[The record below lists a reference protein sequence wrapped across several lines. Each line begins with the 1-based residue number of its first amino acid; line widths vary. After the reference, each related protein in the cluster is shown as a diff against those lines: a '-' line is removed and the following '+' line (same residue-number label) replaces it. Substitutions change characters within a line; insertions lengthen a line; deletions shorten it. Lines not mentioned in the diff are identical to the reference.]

1 LAVTSAPPPPP
12 SPRDISTVTIEEEM
26 RRSYLDYA
34 MSVIV
39 ARALPDVRDGLK
51 PVHRRILYSMQVNGN
66 LWNRAYRKSAR
77 IVGDVIGKYHPHGE
91 LAIYDAMVR
100 MAQEFAMRLKL
111 IDGQGNFGSMDGDP
125 PAAYRYT
132 EARLARVADSLLDD
146 LDKDT
151 VDFQDNYDGTE
162 QEPKVLPAGF
172 PNLLVNGAQGIA
184 VGMATNIP
192 THNLGEVIDAC
203 CAYLDNPAITIEE
216 LMEHV
221 PAPDFPTG
229 GIIMGRTGTRSA
241 YLTGRGAVV
250 LRAKHHIEEVRKD
263 RDAIVFTEIPY
274 QVNKAKLVERIAE
287 TVREKLIDG
296 IAELRDESDRDGLR
310 VVVELKRDA
319 EPEIVLNQLFRF
331 TALQTSFG
339 VNMLALN
346 GGRPE
351 LMTLRDVIVAFIAF
365 REVVITRRTTYLL
378 SKARERAHIL
388 AGLLIAVANIDEIIA
403 LIRAAPDPAAARE
416 GLTGRRWPAADV
428 APLIALVEEPSGVA
442 EDGTYQLSDAQAR
455 AILDLRLQRLTGLER
470 SKIAEELQG
479 LITEIGGYLEILRS
493 RARLIEVLRGELLA
507 IKERFATPRRT
518 AIEELEFE
526 ADIEALIQREDMV
539 VTVSHAGYIKR
550 VPLSTYRAQRRG
562 GRGRAG
568 MAIREEDFLSQVFV
582 ASTHAPVL
590 FFTSSGR
597 VYKLK
602 VHRLP
607 LGTPQARG
615 RPMVNLLPNLIGG
628 ESISTVMPLPEDE
641 ESWAD
646 LTVMFATA
654 NGYVRRNALSDFG
667 DVRANGKIAMK
678 FEGED
683 ADDRLIAVATCT
695 DADDVLLATRNGK
708 AIRFQIKYEKAK
720 NEAQS
725 EDEEDTEP
733 TVVSDGPETPSRS
746 TTRGVRISKGRS
758 SVGVRGIKLLGDDMV
773 ISMSILRHE
782 DIDSAT
788 RKAYFK
794 MRRRRMEDTEA
805 NDGTESPAD
814 PDELD
819 AETGLGE
826 MADEVVLTDEAFA
839 DLAGREEFVLGVT
852 EKGFGVRSSAYD
864 YRITGRGGQGIN
876 NMDLSRRGDAV
887 VAVFPVGH
895 NDQIMLVTDGGMVIR
910 CPVGDIR
917 IARRGSQG
925 VVIFKVGEGERVVSV
940 ARLPEIADENGE
952 AAADENEEPPD
963 DAAEGEE
970 GTSI

>member
-1 LAVTSAPPPPP
+1 MALTAAPPAAP
-12 SPRDISTVTIEEEM
+12 DITPVTIEEEM
-26 RRSYLDYA
+26 KRSYLDYA

-51 PVHRRILYSMQVNGN
+51 PVHRRILYSMKMNGN
-66 LWNRAYRKSAR
+66 EWNRGYRKSAR

-100 MAQEFAMRLKL
+100 MAQDFAMRLPL

-132 EARLARVADSLLDD
+132 EARLARVADTLLDD
-146 LDKDT
+146 LDNDT
-151 VDFQDNYDGTE
+151 VEFQPNYDDTE

-172 PNLLVNGAQGIA
+172 PNLLVNGGSGIA

-192 THNLGEVIDAC
+192 PHNLGEVIDAC
-203 CAYLDNPAITIEE
+203 CAYLADPAIPTDE
-216 LMEHV
+216 LMQYV

-229 GIIMGRTGTRSA
+229 GIIMGRAGTHAA
-241 YLTGRGAVV
+241 YTTGRGAVV
-250 LRAKHHIEEVRKD
+250 TRAKSHIEEVRKE
-263 RDAIVFTEIPY
+263 RDAIVFTELPY
-274 QVNKAKLVERIAE
+274 QVNKAKLIERIAE

-296 IAELRDESDRDGLR
+296 ISDLRDESDREGLR
-310 VVVELKRDA
+310 VVIELKRDA
-319 EPEIVLNQLFRF
+319 EPDIVLNQLYRH

-351 LMTLRDVIVAFIAF
+351 LLTLREIIAAFVTF
-365 REVVITRRTTYLL
+365 REEVITRRTSHLL
-378 SKARERAHIL
+378 GKARDRAHL
-388 AGLLIAVANIDEIIA
+388 LLGLSIAVANLDEIIA
-403 LIRAAPDPAAARE
+403 LIRNAPDPATARA
-416 GLTGRRWPAADV
+416 GLVDRAWPAADV
-428 APLIALVEEPSGVA
+428 APLVELVGEPGREVA
-442 EDGTYQLSDAQAR
+442 ADGTYRLSDEQAR

-470 SKIAEELQG
+470 DKIAEELRG
-479 LITEIGGYLEILRS
+479 LITEIAGYLEILRS
-493 RARLIEVLRGELLA
+493 RARLIEVMRGELLE

-518 AIEELEFE
+518 AIEDVEFE
-526 ADIEALIQREDMV
+526 ADIEALIQREAMV

-568 MAIREEDFLSQVFV
+568 MAIRDEDFLSQVFV

-607 LGTPQARG
+607 LGTPQSRG
-615 RPMVNLLPNLIGG
+615 RPMINLLPNLVAG
-628 ESISTVMPLPEDE
+628 ERISTVMPLPEE
-641 ESWAD
+641 EDTWAD

-667 DVRANGKIAMK
+667 DVRANGKIGMK

-683 ADDRLIAVATCT
+683 SDDRLIAVATCT
-695 DADDVLLATRNGK
+695 EADDVLLATRNGK
-708 AIRFQIKYEKAK
+708 AIRFQVKYE
-720 NEAQS
+720 
-725 EDEEDTEP
+725 ED
-733 TVVSDGPETPSRS
+733 GK
-746 TTRGVRISKGRS
+746 GVRVFTGRS
-758 SVGVRGIKLLGDDMV
+758 SVGVRGIRLLGDDMV
-773 ISMSILRHE
+773 ISMSIIRHE
-782 DIDSAT
+782 EVTPEVRD
-788 RKAYFK
+788 AYLK
-794 MRRRRMEDTEA
+794 LANERRRVNGDED
-805 NDGTESPAD
+805 DGAEQAEV
-814 PDELD
+814 DEG
-819 AETGLGE
+819 AA
-826 MADEVVLTDEAFA
+826 ADEAAISEDQYA
-839 DLAGREEFVLGVT
+839 DLAAREEFLLSVT
-852 EKGFGVRSSAYD
+852 EKGFGVRSSAYG

-876 NMDLSRRGDAV
+876 NMDLSRRGDAI
-887 VAVFPVGH
+887 VAVFPVGQ

-917 IARRGSQG
+917 IARRGSAG

-940 ARLPEIADENGE
+940 ARLPEESEENGNTEPDAAGE
-952 AAADENEEPPD
+952 APD
-963 DAAEGEE
+963 DRQTNEG
-970 GTSI
+970 GT

>member
-1 LAVTSAPPPPP
+1 LALTAAPPAAP
-12 SPRDISTVTIEEEM
+12 DITPVTIEEEM
-26 RRSYLDYA
+26 KRSYLDYA

-51 PVHRRILYSMQVNGN
+51 PVHRRILYSMKMNGN
-66 LWNRAYRKSAR
+66 EWNRGYRKSAR

-100 MAQEFAMRLKL
+100 MAQDFAMRLPL

-132 EARLARVADSLLDD
+132 EARLARVADTLLDD
-146 LDKDT
+146 LDNDT
-151 VDFQDNYDGTE
+151 VEFQPNYDDTE

-172 PNLLVNGAQGIA
+172 PNLLVNGGSGIA

-192 THNLGEVIDAC
+192 PHNLGEVIDAC
-203 CAYLDNPAITIEE
+203 CAYLADPAIPTDE
-216 LMEHV
+216 LMQYV

-229 GIIMGRTGTRSA
+229 GIIMGRAGTHAA
-241 YLTGRGAVV
+241 YTTGRGAVV
-250 LRAKHHIEEVRKD
+250 TRAKSHIEEVRKE
-263 RDAIVFTEIPY
+263 RDAIVFTELPY
-274 QVNKAKLVERIAE
+274 QVNKAKLIERIAE
-287 TVREKLIDG
+287 TVREKLIEG
-296 IAELRDESDRDGLR
+296 ISDLRDESDREGLR
-310 VVVELKRDA
+310 VVIELKRDA
-319 EPEIVLNQLFRF
+319 EPDIVLNQLYRH

-351 LMTLRDVIVAFIAF
+351 LLTLREIIAAFVTF
-365 REVVITRRTTYLL
+365 REEVITRRTSHLL
-378 SKARERAHIL
+378 GKARDRAHL
-388 AGLLIAVANIDEIIA
+388 LLGLSIAVANLDEIIA
-403 LIRAAPDPAAARE
+403 LIRNAPDPATARA
-416 GLTGRRWPAADV
+416 GLVDRAWPAADV
-428 APLIALVEEPSGVA
+428 APLVELVGEPGREVA
-442 EDGTYQLSDAQAR
+442 ADGTYRLSDEQAR

-470 SKIAEELQG
+470 DKIAEELRG
-479 LITEIGGYLEILRS
+479 LITEIAGYLEILRS
-493 RARLIEVLRGELLA
+493 RARLIEVMRGELLE

-518 AIEELEFE
+518 AIEDVEFE
-526 ADIEALIQREDMV
+526 ADIEALIQREAMV

-568 MAIREEDFLSQVFV
+568 MAIRDEDFLSQVFV

-607 LGTPQARG
+607 LGTPQSRG
-615 RPMVNLLPNLIGG
+615 RPMINLLPNLVAG
-628 ESISTVMPLPEDE
+628 ERISTVMPLPEE
-641 ESWAD
+641 EDTWAD

-683 ADDRLIAVATCT
+683 SDDRLIAVATCT
-695 DADDVLLATRNGK
+695 EADDVLLATRNGK
-708 AIRFQIKYEKAK
+708 AIRFQVKYE
-720 NEAQS
+720 
-725 EDEEDTEP
+725 ED
-733 TVVSDGPETPSRS
+733 GK
-746 TTRGVRISKGRS
+746 GVRVFTGRS
-758 SVGVRGIKLLGDDMV
+758 SVGVRGIRLLGDDMV
-773 ISMSILRHE
+773 ISMSIIRHE
-782 DIDSAT
+782 EVTPEVRD
-788 RKAYFK
+788 AYLK
-794 MRRRRMEDTEA
+794 LANERRRVNGDED
-805 NDGTESPAD
+805 DGAEQAEV
-814 PDELD
+814 DEG
-819 AETGLGE
+819 AA
-826 MADEVVLTDEAFA
+826 ADEAAISEDQYA
-839 DLAGREEFVLGVT
+839 DLAAREEFLLSVT
-852 EKGFGVRSSAYD
+852 EKGFGVRSSAYG

-876 NMDLSRRGDAV
+876 NMDLSRRGDAI
-887 VAVFPVGH
+887 VAVFPVGQ

-917 IARRGSQG
+917 IARRGSAG

-940 ARLPEIADENGE
+940 ARLPEESEENGNTEPDAAGE
-952 AAADENEEPPD
+952 APD
-963 DAAEGEE
+963 DRQTNEG
-970 GTSI
+970 GT

>member
-1 LAVTSAPPPPP
+1 
-12 SPRDISTVTIEEEM
+12 M
-26 RRSYLDYA
+26 
-34 MSVIV
+34 
-39 ARALPDVRDGLK
+39 K
-51 PVHRRILYSMQVNGN
+51 VNGN
-66 LWNRAYRKSAR
+66 EWNRGYRKSAR

-100 MAQEFAMRLKL
+100 MAQDFAMRLPL

-146 LDKDT
+146 LDNDT
-151 VDFQDNYDGTE
+151 VDFQPNYDDTE
-162 QEPKVLPAGF
+162 REPKVLPAGF

-192 THNLGEVIDAC
+192 PHNLGEVIDAC
-203 CAYLDNPAITIEE
+203 GAYLDNGAITVEE
-216 LMEHV
+216 LMEYV

-229 GIIMGRTGTRSA
+229 GIIMGRAGTHA
-241 YLTGRGAVV
+241 GFKTGRGAII
-250 LRAKHHIEEVRKD
+250 LRAKSHVEEVRKD
-263 RDAIVFTEIPY
+263 REAIVVTEIPY
-274 QVNKAKLVERIAE
+274 QVNKAKLIERIAE
-287 TVREKLIDG
+287 TVREKLIEG
-296 IAELRDESDRDGLR
+296 ISDLRDESDREGLR
-310 VVVELKRDA
+310 VVIELKRDA
-319 EPEIVLNQLFRF
+319 EPDIVLNQLHRH

-351 LMTLRDVIVAFIAF
+351 LLTLRDIIAAFVAY
-365 REVVITRRTTYLL
+365 REEVITRRTSHLL
-378 SKARERAHIL
+378 GKARERAHTL
-388 AGLLIAVANIDEIIA
+388 LGLLIAVANLDQIIA
-403 LIRAAPDPAAARE
+403 LIRAAPDPATARE
-416 GLTGRRWPAADV
+416 GLVSRAWPAADV
-428 APLIALVEEPSGVA
+428 APLVALVGEPGRDVA
-442 EDGTYQLSDAQAR
+442 DDGTYRLSDEQAR

-470 SKIAEELQG
+470 DKIAEELRG
-479 LITEIGGYLEILRS
+479 LIGEIAGYLEILRS
-493 RARLIEVLRGELLA
+493 RARLIEVLRTELLA

-518 AIEELEFE
+518 VIEDVEFE
-526 ADIEALIQREDMV
+526 ADIEALIQREAMV

-568 MAIREEDFLSQVFV
+568 MAIREEDFLSEVFV
-582 ASTHAPVL
+582 ASTLAPVL

-602 VHRLP
+602 VYRLP

-615 RPMVNLLPNLIGG
+615 RPMVNLLPNLAPG
-628 ESISTVMPLPEDE
+628 ETISTVMPLPEDD

-695 DADDVLLATRNGK
+695 DANDVLLATRNGK
-708 AIRFQIKYEKAK
+708 SIRFPINDK
-720 NEAQS
+720 S
-725 EDEEDTEP
+725 
-733 TVVSDGPETPSRS
+733 
-746 TTRGVRISKGRS
+746 VRVFSGRS
-758 SVGVRGIKLLGDDMV
+758 SVGVRGIRLLGDDQV

-782 DIDSAT
+782 EIGPRQRD
-788 RKAYFK
+788 AYLK
-794 MRRRRMEDTEA
+794 RAAERRRQNGDEGEVNGEGGLPSESQEGEA
-805 NDGTESPAD
+805 ENGAG
-814 PDELD
+814 
-819 AETGLGE
+819 ETVDDILFGF
-826 MADEVVLTDEAFA
+826 VLTEEQFA
-839 DLAGREEFVLGVT
+839 DLEQREEFVLSVT

-876 NMDLSRRGDAV
+876 SMDLSRRGDAV

-910 CPVGDIR
+910 CPVSDIR

-925 VVIFKVGEGERVVSV
+925 VVIFKLGDGERVVSV
-940 ARLPEIADENGE
+940 ARLPEVSEENGE
-952 AAADENEEPPD
+952 ANGSDDSAQHQQTNERD
-963 DAAEGEE
+963 
-970 GTSI
+970 I